1 MPNVVTPFSRK
12 RHRSAHKSKNTHP
25 RHRRDGYFDEQ
36 DQWHDSTES
45 DKSAGHRAKS

>member
-12 RHRSAHKSKNTHP
+12 RHADSQKATPHP

-36 DQWHDSTES
+36 DQWHDSTETPTP
-45 DKSAGHRAKS
+45 DETHANG

>member
-12 RHRSAHKSKNTHP
+12 RHTTAQQSTTAHP

-36 DQWHDSTES
+36 DQWHDSSETSEPGPR
-45 DKSAGHRAKS
+45 SAKG

>member
-12 RHRSAHKSKNTHP
+12 HNTTARQSTSTP

-36 DQWHDSTES
+36 DQWHDSTEAIEPAS
-45 DKSAGHRAKS
+45 QHSAG